1 MRLLLPSEKEANPIE
16 DDPQEG
22 VREIGPFLKL
32 HLKSTQLLE
41 FLGHESKSF
50 GDHGNSLLGAYSW
63 CLILNKGPNIVG
75 KALVF
80 GQAHPLAN

>member
-50 GDHGNSLLGAYSW
+50 GDHGNSLLGAYS
-63 CLILNKGPNIVG
+63 
-75 KALVF
+75 
-80 GQAHPLAN
+80 